1 MANIRPSPKNDKK
14 ISCIVFLL
22 SEKKLK
28 GLVVWITGAS
38 SGIGEELAYQLASCG
53 CRLILSAR
61 REDELNRVKRNCLG
75 EIFMHGNILCI
86 TSILFILCVVLVKE

>member
-1 MANIRPSPKNDKK
+1 M
-14 ISCIVFLL
+14 
-22 SEKKLK
+22 
-28 GLVVWITGAS
+28 WITGAS

-75 EIFMHGNILCI
+75 TILMHGNIL
-86 TSILFILCVVLVKE
+86 LFISSLFISGPCQRMTLSSE

>member
-1 MANIRPSPKNDKK
+1 M
-14 ISCIVFLL
+14 
-22 SEKKLK
+22 
-28 GLVVWITGAS
+28 WITGAS

-75 EIFMHGNILCI
+75 KIVTLRGIIL
-86 TSILFILCVVLVKE
+86 LFISVLFICGPCRFSNSCKLLRNDVLQLIY